1 MHIFVRNVEKHVN
14 IAGICALIAMK
25 YVQIAYHFA
34 RAAMN
39 AKIAGGISAQFVKNI
54 ALLAQTSARNA
65 GLVNTV

>member
-1 MHIFVRNVEKHVN
+1 MN
-14 IAGICALIAMK
+14 IAGICAQIAMK
-25 YVQIAYHFA
+25 YAQIACPFA
-34 RAAMN
+34 RAVMN